1 MGVCVTKETTSQQ
14 TFDHYE
20 NERLLVARD
29 DKIQFPEFLHEDRL
43 PFTTDTGAAA
53 KKDGGTK
60 EEETPLSSENKNNE
74 EVDKTPKTNKKP
86 EKEET
91 KPDKDDG
98 EMEKNELNDGVCE
111 TKSGIDAVEHEND
124 KVKHEMDKFNS
135 NIDEQNSEEKGSK
148 EWEFIETS
156 AIKEEEI
163 HEIPKKQE
171 EVIIDIDMVT
181 AVDVNHARKNII
193 EENLAEEVHV
203 AKRNESEDEKK
214 LEITYQKSLEVIK
227 ILESLES
234 AESEPGKVD
243 VNQPSKHSSKVE
255 ANNAMLSKTT
265 AATVSTVEEPEKIV
279 YESPVATSNDII
291 EPSLNNS
298 KWVPETTTSVM
309 DFDKLVSDTNEVPKN
324 DSIQST
330 DNIELT
336 KDRSKLSNEFIKP
349 NSGEIEPFI
358 NLSDPTLK
366 HQTDILETSTD
377 LSVTTNNAG
386 NKTKSVEISCQRNPT
401 PHQTEN
407 IALHDLKAE
416 PVIIKLINEKDEEET
431 ISQSDTPSNSEPY
444 YVSKDP
450 SQLEKDISETKILK
464 DENLILAL
472 DKTTDACDG
481 EGKETEEKGDTSKD
495 SEIAAKESAVCTG
508 NHKESQEGVNEQSQE
523 KTHDIEDIKQE
534 DGVETEIKMI
544 EIDDAIEEVE
554 KPGHFYLDDHSSKD
568 SLTETEEY
576 AITKV
581 DESEEKGD
589 VCKIIPQNT
598 EEAIHDTKENQ
609 YLEVKTLEKEK
620 EREEK
625 GIEEYVRIFEDEKSS
640 REEEFENKKCE
651 LVTDSEKGN
660 QQIETTHKPKHDRAV
675 EKKSLELNEKE
686 ESKTIEKEKFVEIAP
701 DAEEIMITE
710 LPVLQAQKVDI
721 EIVTDLTLLENN
733 STAGD
738 DDHTLDENVTETN
751 EDSTEKHGSDIR
763 LPDDE
768 RSQVQSETQGNEDV
782 LKRNE
787 VESISTETK
796 LQKNETDNS
805 ALKDVISK
813 EEHEANFVENKNG
826 AIEKDDIENPTI
838 NGEEEGKSVLPSS
851 IDLQNQVK
859 GEGIPSKLTEETHV
873 DVGEIERKRILSN
886 EKKIKPSDKQ
896 ENVKEE
902 NLANEQK
909 SVISNEILEPN
920 PSGSLETEA
929 EKMYENGKKM
939 LQEERKEHKPD
950 ELLFDEK
957 IEDDV
962 NEHKSDTESK
972 SEGEEK
978 LSEKQEHVLEVDTED
993 VEGTGADPNESG
1005 NTEDTEDLQGDLA
1018 FLQTPYPLPIRFDKA
1033 STFDLEVGRSV
1044 TVATPGHYVP
1054 EIFFADT
1061 VVQGGTFQIPCGRAI
1076 IEKRKLTAELF
1087 KEITEN
1093 RQYSATPAEEPQNEQ
1108 NKKEVTKSKMKPSK
1122 EIIIT
1127 DKVDRSVQY
1136 SDNEEND
1143 EVTEDKM
1150 KKLPDDLTPKQ
1161 EQVLENRNCEED
1173 ITENVAKLKIQLEN
1187 GKLHENAIAEP
1198 LVPMI
1203 TEKSFE
1209 TNDGKVDTGDIDKE
1223 GEDSVGPEEKEKP
1236 REIDYIE
1243 QLPETPIEETYEK
1256 PIVSTGS
1263 WEKEEPEKNILQLKP
1278 AKNEDCKGNIVEI
1291 LKETEKKLE
1300 HPVAEAY
1307 GEGSGEN
1314 TPEEVQL
1321 DDYDLIDAVSKE
1333 QQPKT
1338 QSQDYIVPVMKDGT
1352 DVIYTDHELTSNNDN
1367 IINDIEIESSG
1378 PDKSDLQN
1386 EVRLCTKSVIN
1397 NIFESV

>member
-1 MGVCVTKETTSQQ
+1 MVKPTMGVCVTKETTAQQ
-14 TFDHYE
+14 TFDHCE

-43 PFTTDTGAAA
+43 PFTTDTGAVA

-74 EVDKTPKTNKKP
+74 EVDKNPKTNKQP

-91 KPDKDDG
+91 KPDTDDG
-98 EMEKNELNDGVCE
+98 ELEKNELNDGVCE

-124 KVKHEMDKFNS
+124 KVKHEMDKFNL

-148 EWEFIETS
+148 EWELIETS
-156 AIKEEEI
+156 AIEEEEI

-181 AVDVNHARKNII
+181 AVDVNHVRKNII
-193 EENLAEEVHV
+193 EENLAEEVYV
-203 AKRNESEDEKK
+203 TKRKESENEKK
-214 LEITYQKSLEVIK
+214 LEIAYQKSLEVIK
-227 ILESLES
+227 ILESQES
-234 AESEPGKVD
+234 TESEPEKVD
-243 VNQPSKHSSKVE
+243 VSQPSNHSSKVE
-255 ANNAMLSKTT
+255 ANNAVLSKTT
-265 AATVSTVEEPEKIV
+265 AATVSAVEEPEKIV
-279 YESPVATSNDII
+279 YESSVATSNHII

-309 DFDKLVSDTNEVPKN
+309 DFEKLVSDTNEVPKN

-330 DNIELT
+330 DNIEVT
-336 KDRSKLSNEFIKP
+336 TDRSKLSDEFIKP

-358 NLSDPTLK
+358 NLSDQTLK

-377 LSVTTNNAG
+377 LSVTTNNAE
-386 NKTKSVEISCQRNPT
+386 NKTKSVKIPCQRNPT
-401 PHQTEN
+401 PYQTEN

-416 PVIIKLINEKDEEET
+416 PIIIKLINEKAEEEI
-431 ISQSDTPSNSEPY
+431 ISQSDTPSNSESY
-444 YVSKDP
+444 YVSKDS
-450 SQLEKDISETKILK
+450 SQLEKDVSETKILK

-495 SEIAAKESAVCTG
+495 SEIAAKESEVCTD
-508 NHKESQEGVNEQSQE
+508 NHKESQESVNEQSQK
-523 KTHDIEDIKQE
+523 KTHDIENIKQE

-554 KPGHFYLDDHSSKD
+554 KPGDFYLDDHSSKD

-609 YLEVKTLEKEK
+609 YLEVKALEKEK

-660 QQIETTHKPKHDRAV
+660 QQIETTHKPTHDRAV

-686 ESKTIEKEKFVEIAP
+686 ESKTIEKEKFIEIAP
-701 DAEEIMITE
+701 DVEEIMITE

-721 EIVTDLTLLENN
+721 EIFTDLTLLENN

-763 LPDDE
+763 LSNDE
-768 RSQVQSETQGNEDV
+768 RSQVQNETQGNEDV

-787 VESISTETK
+787 VESISAETE
-796 LQKNETDNS
+796 LQKSETDDS
-805 ALKDVISK
+805 ALKDVISE
-813 EEHEANFVENKNG
+813 EEHEANFVENKND

-838 NGEEEGKSVLPSS
+838 NGEEDRKSFLSSS

-873 DVGEIERKRILSN
+873 DVGEIERKRTLSN
-886 EKKIKPSDKQ
+886 ENKIEPSDKQ
-896 ENVKEE
+896 ENMEEE

-909 SVISNEILEPN
+909 SVILNEILEPE
-920 PSGSLETEA
+920 SLETEA
-929 EKMYENGKKM
+929 EKMHENGKKM
-939 LQEERKEHKPD
+939 LQGDKKEDNPD
-950 ELLFDEK
+950 ELLFHEK
-957 IEDDV
+957 I
-962 NEHKSDTESK
+962 ESK
-972 SEGEEK
+972 SEDEEK
-978 LSEKQEHVLEVDTED
+978 LSEKQEDVLEVDTED
-993 VEGTGADPNESG
+993 VKGREVDPNEPG
-1005 NTEDTEDLQGDLA
+1005 NTEDTEDLQRDLT
-1018 FLQTPYPLPIRFDKA
+1018 FHKTPYPLGIRFDKA
-1033 STFDLEVGRSV
+1033 STFELEVGRSV
-1044 TVATPGHYVP
+1044 TIATPGHYVP

-1061 VVQGGTFQIPCGRAI
+1061 VVQGGTFQIPCGRAK
-1076 IEKRKLTAELF
+1076 IEKRKLRAELF

-1108 NKKEVTKSKMKPSK
+1108 NMKEVTKSKMKPSK

-1127 DKVDRSVQY
+1127 DKADRSIQY
-1136 SDNEEND
+1136 SDNEEID

-1161 EQVLENRNCEED
+1161 EEVLENCNFEED
-1173 ITENVAKLKIQLEN
+1173 ITENVAELKMQLEN
-1187 GKLHENAIAEP
+1187 EKFHENVIAEP
-1198 LVPMI
+1198 LVSMI

-1209 TNDGKVDTGDIDKE
+1209 TNDGKADTGDIDKA
-1223 GEDSVGPEEKEKP
+1223 GEDLVGPEEKGKP
-1236 REIDYIE
+1236 LEIDYNE

-1256 PIVSTGS
+1256 PVISTDS
-1263 WEKEEPEKNILQLKP
+1263 REKEEPEKNILQLKP
-1278 AKNEDCKGNIVEI
+1278 AKNEDCKGNIVET

-1300 HPVAEAY
+1300 HPMAEAY

-1314 TPEEVQL
+1314 TPEEVQF

-1338 QSQDYIVPVMKDGT
+1338 QSQDYIVPVLKDGT

-1367 IINDIEIESSG
+1367 IISDIEIESSG

-1386 EVRLCTKSVIN
+1386 EVRLCTKSVIS

>member
-1 MGVCVTKETTSQQ
+1 MVKPTMGVCVTKETTAQQ
-14 TFDHYE
+14 TFDHCE

-43 PFTTDTGAAA
+43 PFTTDTGAVA

-74 EVDKTPKTNKKP
+74 EVDKNPKTNKQP

-91 KPDKDDG
+91 KPDTDDG
-98 EMEKNELNDGVCE
+98 ELEKNELNDGVCE

-124 KVKHEMDKFNS
+124 KVKHEMDKFNL

-148 EWEFIETS
+148 EWELIETS
-156 AIKEEEI
+156 AIEEEEI

-181 AVDVNHARKNII
+181 AVDVNHVRKNII
-193 EENLAEEVHV
+193 EENLAEEVYV
-203 AKRNESEDEKK
+203 TKRKESENEKK

-227 ILESLES
+227 ILESQES
-234 AESEPGKVD
+234 TESEPEKVD
-243 VNQPSKHSSKVE
+243 VSQPSNHSSKVE
-255 ANNAMLSKTT
+255 ANNAVLSKTT
-265 AATVSTVEEPEKIV
+265 AATVSAVEEPEKIV
-279 YESPVATSNDII
+279 YESSVATSNDII

-309 DFDKLVSDTNEVPKN
+309 DFEKLVSDTNEVPKN

-330 DNIELT
+330 DNIEVT
-336 KDRSKLSNEFIKP
+336 TDRSKLSDEFIKP
-349 NSGEIEPFI
+349 NSGETEPFI
-358 NLSDPTLK
+358 NLSDQTLK
-366 HQTDILETSTD
+366 HQTDVLETSTD
-377 LSVTTNNAG
+377 LSVTTNTAE
-386 NKTKSVEISCQRNPT
+386 NKTKSVKISCQRNPT
-401 PHQTEN
+401 PYQTEN

-416 PVIIKLINEKDEEET
+416 PIIIKLINEKAEEEI
-431 ISQSDTPSNSEPY
+431 ISQSDTPSNSESY

-450 SQLEKDISETKILK
+450 SQLEKDVSETKILK

-495 SEIAAKESAVCTG
+495 SEIAAKESEVCTD
-508 NHKESQEGVNEQSQE
+508 NHKGSQEGVNEQSQE
-523 KTHDIEDIKQE
+523 KAHDIEDIKQE

-660 QQIETTHKPKHDRAV
+660 QQIETTHKPTHDRAV

-686 ESKTIEKEKFVEIAP
+686 ESKTIEKEKFIEIAP
-701 DAEEIMITE
+701 DVEEIMITE

-721 EIVTDLTLLENN
+721 EIFTDLTLLENN

-763 LPDDE
+763 LSNDE

-787 VESISTETK
+787 VESISTETE
-796 LQKNETDNS
+796 LQKNETDDS
-805 ALKDVISK
+805 ALKDVISE
-813 EEHEANFVENKNG
+813 EEHEANFVKNKND

-838 NGEEEGKSVLPSS
+838 NGEEDRKSFLSSS

-873 DVGEIERKRILSN
+873 DVGEIERKRTLSN
-886 EKKIKPSDKQ
+886 ENKIEPSDKQ
-896 ENVKEE
+896 ENMEEE

-909 SVISNEILEPN
+909 SVILNEILEPE
-920 PSGSLETEA
+920 SLETEA
-929 EKMYENGKKM
+929 EKMHENGKKM
-939 LQEERKEHKPD
+939 LQGDKKEDNPD
-950 ELLFDEK
+950 ELLFHEK
-957 IEDDV
+957 I
-962 NEHKSDTESK
+962 ESK
-972 SEGEEK
+972 SEDEEK
-978 LSEKQEHVLEVDTED
+978 LSEKQEDVLEVDTED
-993 VEGTGADPNESG
+993 VKGREVDPNEPG
-1005 NTEDTEDLQGDLA
+1005 NTEDTEDLQRDLT
-1018 FLQTPYPLPIRFDKA
+1018 FHKTPYPLGIRFDKA
-1033 STFDLEVGRSV
+1033 STFELEVGRSV
-1044 TVATPGHYVP
+1044 TIATPGHYVP

-1061 VVQGGTFQIPCGRAI
+1061 VVQGGTFQIPCGRAK
-1076 IEKRKLTAELF
+1076 IEKRKLRAELF

-1108 NKKEVTKSKMKPSK
+1108 NMKEVTKSKMKPSK

-1127 DKVDRSVQY
+1127 DKADRSVQY
-1136 SDNEEND
+1136 SDNEEID

-1161 EQVLENRNCEED
+1161 EEVLENCNFEED
-1173 ITENVAKLKIQLEN
+1173 ITENVAELKIQLEN
-1187 GKLHENAIAEP
+1187 EKFHENVTAEP
-1198 LVPMI
+1198 LVSMI

-1209 TNDGKVDTGDIDKE
+1209 TYDGKADTGDIDKV
-1223 GEDSVGPEEKEKP
+1223 GEDLVGPEEKGKP
-1236 REIDYIE
+1236 LEIDYNE

-1256 PIVSTGS
+1256 PVISTDS
-1263 WEKEEPEKNILQLKP
+1263 REKEEPEKNILQLKP
-1278 AKNEDCKGNIVEI
+1278 AKNEDCKGNIVET

-1300 HPVAEAY
+1300 HPMAEAY

-1314 TPEEVQL
+1314 TPEEVQF

-1338 QSQDYIVPVMKDGT
+1338 QSQDYIVPVLKDGT

-1367 IINDIEIESSG
+1367 IISDIEIESSG

-1386 EVRLCTKSVIN
+1386 EVRLCTKSVIS
-1397 NIFESV
+1397 NIFERV